1 MMKIAVD
8 IVIII
13 LGSFCLVVYAVEE
26 FLRLL
31 KKTEFRW
38 PLAIIGLLSEAA
50 LLGGI
55 TYGLLRFFG

>member
-1 MMKIAVD
+1 MMNIVVD

-31 KKTEFRW
+31 KK
-38 PLAIIGLLSEAA
+38 LSS
-50 LLGGI
+50 GGH
-55 TYGLLRFFG
+55 

>member
-1 MMKIAVD
+1 MMKIVVD

-13 LGSFCLVVYAVEE
+13 AGSFVLVVYAVEE

-38 PLAIIGLLSEAA
+38 PLAIIGLLFEIA
-50 LLGGI
+50 LLGGL
-55 TYGLLRFFG
+55 TYGLLHFI